1 MSWETQA
8 WAARQRP
15 GRPADK
21 LVLLALASC
30 SNANHQAH
38 PSVNWLAE
46 FGDLDRKTV
55 NTALRRLEEA
65 GLISWTGE
73 RCGRTMQVKVYRLN
87 ALAEAAPAREPARL
101 DSDPDSAVIR
111 AQLPANGTGPKTEQF
126 QKRNS
131 SVFSGKQAQK
141 RATEPFLEPNT
152 PTTSNEVVTPPA
164 ILQDDGDGI
173 AAGAAPAPA
182 PVQAQPHRLPD
193 GWQVPA
199 LDELPPMARRLVG
212 QWPAGAYHAMA
223 EAFRLHWTAEQG
235 TRARKTDWTAAL
247 AKWLI
252 NDHSRVMR
260 DMGKVSYAAAAPV
273 QARASAPASAVLVD
287 TPAKR
292 RESGASYTLHHELA
306 KALGGKVYDP
316 WLAPCALLVGDDAV
330 TVVASSEFHLGRVE
344 AHFTPQIRAAVRA
357 VLGQPLPV
365 RFEVQRPQATS
376 EGARAHG

>member
-65 GLISWTGE
+65 GLITWTGE
-73 RCGRTMQVKVYRLN
+73 RCGRTMQVKVYRLE
-87 ALAEAAPAREPARL
+87 ALSQARPAARL
-101 DSDPDSAVIR
+101 DSDPESAQTAVN
-111 AQLPANGTGPKTEQF
+111 QTSPKMEQF

-141 RATEPFLEPNT
+141 RATEPYLEPNT
-152 PTTSNEVVTPPA
+152 PTTSNEVVAPTPISEKENGGGNPA
-164 ILQDDGDGI
+164 S
-173 AAGAAPAPA
+173 AA
-182 PVQAQPHRLPD
+182 PHRLPD
-193 GWQVPA
+193 DWQVPA
-199 LDELPPMARRLVG
+199 LEELPPMARRLVG

-223 EAFRLHWTAEQG
+223 EAFRLHWMAEQG
-235 TRARKTDWTAAL
+235 TRARKVNWNAAL
-247 AKWLI
+247 GKWLI
-252 NDHSRVMR
+252 EDHRKVMR
-260 DMGKVSYAAAAPV
+260 DLGKVSYPAPPATPGAAAAAPAR
-273 QARASAPASAVLVD
+273 QALVD

-292 RESGASYTLHHELA
+292 RESGPSFTLHAALARLVGA
-306 KALGGKVYDP
+306 KAHDT
-316 WLAPCALLVGDDAV
+316 WLAPCAMLVVDDAGV
-330 TVVASSEFHLGRVE
+330 SVVASSQFHRDRVE
-344 AHFTPQIRAAVRA
+344 AHFAPAIRQAARE
-357 VLGQPLPV
+357 VLGHPAWV
-365 RFEVQRPQATS
+365 AFEVQRPQLATS